1 MIYLMESHDKLKIGY
16 AKDIKKR
23 YKTLSTGNIDLTI
36 KDTKPGTIKDEKLL
50 QKKCLEWKI
59 NREWYQN
66 VPEVIKAFEEYDPYD
81 PENPE
86 IKEFIEDVKQ
96 YSNDYDNL
104 SYLYLI
110 HNILLDESFRE
121 KLETAPEWLNKYIEC
136 AKDAMMWLDV
146 KLIKNHPECN
156 TFKKSDIKLQYQTLN
171 SFITVDW
178 IGIADKLFD
187 IRDDLTTKAEK
198 LHEICKQINEDLSKC
213 LYYESK
219 QVLQNLLNEYINKT
233 DDCINRVGNINVNL
247 KIIMDRFEE
256 LMKLKS
262 ED

>member
-36 KDTKPGTIKDEKLL
+36 KNTKPGTLKDEKLL

-66 VPEVIKAFEEYDPYD
+66 IPEVIKAFEEYDPYD

-86 IKEFIEDVKQ
+86 IKEFTESVKQ
-96 YSNDYDNL
+96 YSEDYNDL
-104 SYLYLI
+104 SHLYSI
-110 HNILLDESFRE
+110 HNILLDESFKE
-121 KLETAPEWLNKYIEC
+121 KLKIAPEWLNKYIDC
-136 AKDAMMWLDV
+136 AKDAMMWLNV
-146 KLIKNHPECN
+146 KLTKEHPDYN
-156 TFKKSDIKLQYQTLN
+156 IFNKSDIKLQYQILD
-171 SFITVDW
+171 SFFIVDW
-178 IGIADKLFD
+178 VGIADKLFD
-187 IRDDLTTKAEK
+187 IRDNLTAKAEK
-198 LHEICKQINEDLSKC
+198 LHETCKQINEDSSKC

-219 QVLQNLLNEYINKT
+219 QALQNLLNEYMDKT
-233 DDCINRVGNINVNL
+233 DDYINRARNINENL
-247 KIIMDRFEE
+247 KIITDRFEE
-256 LMKLKS
+256 LTKLKS